1 MSQQYDNDR
10 RGVLFP
16 NDRKESDRHPDYK
29 GSCEIDGVHF
39 WMDAWMKTGRDGK
52 EFFSVSLKEK
62 DTRQTHATRN
72 QASPAQPAQVRRP
85 APAPA
90 PRPAANVADMDDDVP
105 W

>member
-1 MSQQYDNDR
+1 MTQQYDNDR

-39 WMDAWMKTGRDGK
+39 WMDAWVKTGRDGN

-62 DTRQTHATRN
+62 DTRKA
-72 QASPAQPAQVRRP
+72 QAPAQRQAPRQAPRAPAQRP
-85 APAPA
+85 APKT
-90 PRPAANVADMDDDVP
+90 AAVFDDMDDDIP
-105 W
+105 FN